1 MRQCHFIAILGEM
14 SFGGNVSVGNDVAP
28 KICLTD
34 LQCSGRRRTDSGRTF
49 PERFARQL
57 FDKKFEGCRPFERG
71 LTVVLCS
78 APANH
83 RREIKNGL
91 QFYDI

>member
-14 SFGGNVSVGNDVAP
+14 SFGGNVSVGNDLAP

-57 FDKKFEGCRPFERG
+57 FDKKFEGYRPFEMD
-71 LTVVLCS
+71 S
-78 APANH
+78 ADVWSKSPA
-83 RREIKNGL
+83 RKNR
-91 QFYDI
+91 